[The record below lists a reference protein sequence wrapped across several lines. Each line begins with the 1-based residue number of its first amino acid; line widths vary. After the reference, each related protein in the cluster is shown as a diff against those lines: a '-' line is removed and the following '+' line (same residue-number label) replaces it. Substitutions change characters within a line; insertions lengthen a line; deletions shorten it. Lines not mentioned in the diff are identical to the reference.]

1 VEEQFKIAVFID
13 YDNIEIGVKTTLGR
27 EFDVRIVLEGLKER
41 GEIVSK
47 TAYANWSRHG
57 TAARAFSEQGV
68 QMVQR
73 DATPMGD
80 KNGAD
85 INLALDAL
93 EMAFTRDHINAF
105 AIISGDS
112 DFMPLV
118 NKLKQFNKRVYIV
131 GGKAFTSTILQRNCH
146 EFVSYESLLDSQ
158 SPRSRRGGGSGQRGR
173 SRRSLPLER
182 AVPLVDRTLQS
193 LDRRGVQPQLGL
205 LKSTMQQLDSAFDE
219 RNYGVSS
226 FSSFVEKLVDEG
238 FLAVRTVGGQIMV
251 ERRVTEEKASNGT
264 GTRDQ
269 EDAIRML
276 GEVLET
282 NLDILAMG
290 IPAREVEAVVTAA
303 DPDFKETDY
312 GFSEFA
318 EVLNYAHDKRLVRVE
333 ADLEHGLRYYPG
345 DELVGSTEHFKQAAK
360 EASEADAKT
369 ESAASDAD
377 RGEVT
382 TAAEKSEGEAAPKP
396 RRSRAPARGRG
407 RRTSR
412 SRSSSSRKRAV
423 SGDAPPPDTGDA
435 AAPPDTADAA
445 PPPDTVDAAPPP
457 DTVDAAP
464 PPDTVDAAPPPDTE
478 DAAPPPDTED
488 APPPP
493 PRRRRAPTRRPAGA
507 PVDLDD

>member
-1 VEEQFKIAVFID
+1 MASVRGYNKRVQEQLKIAVYID

-27 EFDVRIVLEGLKER
+27 EFDVRSVLEGLKER
-41 GEIVSK
+41 GEVVSK
-47 TAYANWSRHG
+47 TAYGNWSRQT
-57 TAARAFSEQGV
+57 TAVRALSEQGV

-73 DATPMGD
+73 DTTPMGD
-80 KNGAD
+80 KNGGD

-93 EMAFTRDHINAF
+93 EMAFTSQHINAF

-131 GGKAFTSTILQRNCH
+131 GGKSFTSTILQRNCH

-158 SPRSRRGGGSGQRGR
+158 SPRSRRGGGSSQRGR
-173 SRRSLPLER
+173 SRTSLPLER
-182 AVPLVDRTLQS
+182 AMPLVDRTLQT

-219 RNYGVSS
+219 RNYGTSS
-226 FSSFVEKLVDEG
+226 FSSFVEKLVAEDY
-238 FLAVRTVGGQIMV
+238 LAVRTVGGQTMV
-251 ERRVTEEKASNGT
+251 ERRVNEERAARAS

-276 GEVLET
+276 AEVLET

-345 DELVGSTEHFKQAAK
+345 DELVGSTERSKEAAK
-360 EASEADAKT
+360 EASDADAKT
-369 ESAASDAD
+369 EPTKGKGDTDGGEGTADAD
-377 RGEVT
+377 E
-382 TAAEKSEGEAAPKP
+382 SEGEAAPKP
-396 RRSRAPARGRG
+396 RRSRAPAR
-407 RRTSR
+407 SR
-412 SRSSSSRKRAV
+412 SRRTTRSRASSSRKPRV
-423 SGDAPPPDTGDA
+423 SDDAAQPDSADAEPAPVAAKDKPDPDTTKDDAPSSDP
-435 AAPPDTADAA
+435 
-445 PPPDTVDAAPPP
+445 V
-457 DTVDAAP
+457 
-464 PPDTVDAAPPPDTE
+464 

-488 APPPP
+488 APPPQ